1 MGWPG
6 CGQLPVEKWNGPWG
20 VASFTLEPHKPLTDE
35 DRKNADIYN
44 SYPSWGDGWFT
55 FDSMYVTGTT
65 DEYYADFTHAK
76 EACADGRYYE
86 TCIYWM
92 EPMTVVEALKV
103 YHPSPELADLADD
116 VREAVYNFDIVQCDR
131 LEQIQGNLDLITDS
145 LWSALLQLRRCRGF
159 FDGWNEEKGE
169 CAFDVFDD
177 RYMELINDMKE
188 AINKLSPRK

>member
-44 SYPSWGDGWFT
+44 SYLSWGDGWFT

-92 EPMTVVEALKV
+92 EPMTVVEALRV
-103 YHPSPELADLADD
+103 YHPSPKLADLADD
-116 VREAVYNFDIVQCDR
+116 VRKAVYNFDITQCDR

-145 LWSALLQLRRCRGF
+145 LWSALLQLRRCQGF
-159 FDGWNEEKGE
+159 FDGWNDEKGKSDFAVLE
-169 CAFDVFDD
+169 N
-177 RYMELINDMKE
+177 RYMELIDDVQE
-188 AINKLSPRK
+188 AIG

>member
-1 MGWPG
+1 M
-6 CGQLPVEKWNGPWG
+6 
-20 VASFTLEPHKPLTDE
+20 
-35 DRKNADIYN
+35 
-44 SYPSWGDGWFT
+44 
-55 FDSMYVTGTT
+55 
-65 DEYYADFTHAK
+65 
-76 EACADGRYYE
+76 
-86 TCIYWM
+86 
-92 EPMTVVEALKV
+92 KV

-145 LWSALLQLRRCRGF
+145 LWSALMQLRRCRGF

>member
-1 MGWPG
+1 MAW
-6 CGQLPVEKWNGPWG
+6 LWATARREVERTVGA
-20 VASFTLEPHKPLTDE
+20 ASFTLEPHKPLTDE

-92 EPMTVVEALKV
+92 EPMTVVEALRI
-103 YHPSPELADLADD
+103 SSEFGELQIWQMTSEKRFITSILCSAIDLN
-116 VREAVYNFDIVQCDR
+116 RFR
-131 LEQIQGNLDLITDS
+131 
-145 LWSALLQLRRCRGF
+145 
-159 FDGWNEEKGE
+159 
-169 CAFDVFDD
+169 
-177 RYMELINDMKE
+177 
-188 AINKLSPRK
+188 AIWT